1 MKVLL
6 LFGMV
11 LALIFTSVA
20 GCQSVTGRTAGQT
33 MDDTTITSSIKAKLV
48 KDPQLSAM
56 KIDVDSYQGN
66 VTLAGQVP
74 NKEAERRAVQI
85 AKETGG
91 VKSVKSNLLVAGQST
106 PAGAQ
111 KVK

>member
-6 LFGMV
+6 LFGIV
-11 LALIFTSVA
+11 LALVFTSVA
-20 GCQSVTGRTAGQT
+20 GCQSVTGRTAGQSV
-33 MDDTTITSSIKAKLV
+33 DDVTITSEIKAKLV
-48 KDPQLSAM
+48 KDARLGAV

-74 NKEAERRAVQI
+74 SKEAEQRAVQI

-91 VKSVKSNLLVAGQST
+91 VKSVRSNLLIAGQTT